1 MLIILVSF
9 FLDGDVDDVVNNRTN
24 YLFNS
29 VIVIHY
35 MNGAEMCWIMR

>member
-9 FLDGDVDDVVNNRTN
+9 FLGGDVDDVVNNRTN

-35 MNGAEMCWIMR
+35 MNDAEMCWIMR